1 MLAKEKHIELKP
13 GYHMEPAVV
22 EDAERI
28 SAMINAFSQATMGIN
43 EMPQAELESFWQTP
57 RLNMDED
64 LRKVIG
70 PDGEVAGYVECL
82 TFTQPPVHPY
92 IWLSVH
98 PDHLHDNVT
107 ETLLDWAIERAKYVL
122 DILPADLRVS
132 IHMHNIG
139 SFKPWQKSIENAG
152 FLLTRHSFIMHREMK
167 EAPPAPQWP
176 AGITLRP
183 FDPERDA
190 AAVYRAND
198 EAFSDHF
205 GHIKQSFE
213 QGFALFKHWL
223 EEPRFDPS
231 LWLIAVDGDEIAGV
245 SLNRVNEQEEPPIG
259 WVGDLSVRRPWRKRG
274 LGMALLQHSFSEFYH
289 RGHKKVGLGVDAS
302 NLTGALRLYERAGMH
317 VARQYD
323 RYEKELRPGKELM
336 TIEVNE

>member
-1 MLAKEKHIELKP
+1 MLVKEKYIELKP
-13 GYHMEPAVV
+13 GYRMESVV
-22 EDAERI
+22 ADDVERV
-28 SAMINAFSQATMGIN
+28 STMINAFSQATMGIN
-43 EMPQAELESFWQTP
+43 EMPQAELDSFWKTP
-57 RLNMDED
+57 RLSMSED
-64 LRKVIG
+64 LRKIIG

-107 ETLLDWAIERAKYVL
+107 EALLDWAVERAKHVL
-122 DILPADLRVS
+122 DVLPPGLRVS
-132 IHMHNIG
+132 IHMHNVG
-139 SFKPWQKSIENAG
+139 SFKPWQNAIENAG
-152 FLLTRHSFIMHREMK
+152 FRLTRHSFIMHREMK
-167 EAPPAPQWP
+167 NAPPVPQWP

-205 GHIKQSFE
+205 GHIKQTFE

-223 EEPRFDPS
+223 EEPSFDAS
-231 LWLIAVDGDEIAGV
+231 LWLVAMEGDEVSGV
-245 SLNRVNEQEEPPIG
+245 SLNRVNEQEQPPIG

-274 LGMALLQHSFSEFYH
+274 LGMALLTHSFGEFYR
-289 RGHKKVGLGVDAS
+289 RGYKKVGLGVDAS

-317 VARQYD
+317 VSRQYD

-336 TIEVNE
+336 TIEVK